1 MLAPASAC
9 KGRDARPRGAT
20 LGLRFDRASPP
31 RNRILYE
38 TVAAL
43 TTASVTASSSRA
55 FNPITYAACKGHDA
69 PRSRPIAEDSPTGRA
84 RHDPWPTP
92 KQTPIGR
99 GSRQR
104 PCRFV
109 CLRSCRIG
117 PSNTEL
123 SCEAPLCS
131 ASSASTLCWA
141 ASSFTCHRC
150 RGASAHGRH
159 QSSQQSPRSATTAT
173 GPLPCGEPASNHPAA
188 QPG

>member
-131 ASSASTLCWA
+131 ASSASTLCWT
-141 ASSFTCHRC
+141 ASRFRRVLALDPDAYAIVFEDVCI
-150 RGASAHGRH
+150 A
-159 QSSQQSPRSATTAT
+159 Q
-173 GPLPCGEPASNHPAA
+173 GPLERSTKRRRCAVSRLELVVVS
-188 QPG
+188 